1 MKSRQGF
8 SLIEMAFVL
17 VIVTLLLGG
26 LLVPFT
32 TQVEQK
38 RIAETQKA
46 MEEIKEALIGY
57 ALSHSATTPS
67 ASGTLQPYLPCPDV
81 ISSPPYPCV
90 FNGTPNDGQED
101 RCSSPLSVSGACVS
115 QEGNLPWATLGV
127 SPADAWGNRLHY
139 RVDSNFSSNTSSTP
153 GFGLGSTANITV
165 CTTAPTPAGSS
176 CPSAQRLATSVPAI
190 VLSYGKNGYGSIN
203 ANRAAGD
210 TTRIPCPAGGCSVNE
225 SENQNGDNNFVSRTI
240 TAVGTPAGEF
250 DDLVTWLSPNVLF
263 NRMVAAGKLP

>member
-46 MEEIKEALIGY
+46 LDEAKEALIGY
-57 ALSHSATTPS
+57 ALTH
-67 ASGTLQPYLPCPDV
+67 GYLPCPDKTTPGTV
-81 ISSPPYPCV
+81 PGSAGPPIVPPSI
-90 FNGTPNDGQED
+90 PNDGQED
-101 RCSSPLSVSGACVS
+101 FDAVGQCRDYV
-115 QEGNLPWATLGV
+115 GNFPWATLGV
-127 SPADAWGNRLHY
+127 GAVDAWGNRLRYQVSPAFAIHTATY
-139 RVDSNFSSNTSSTP
+139 LTLSS
-153 GFGLGSTANITV
+153 
-165 CTTAPTPAGSS
+165 AGSLRV
-176 CPSAQRLATSVPAI
+176 CQDAACATVIASNIPAVI
-190 VLSYGKNGYGSIN
+190 LSFGKNGYGAIN
-203 ANRAAGD
+203 ANRLPGD
-210 TTRIPCPAGGCSVNE
+210 VTTIPCPAAGCSTDEQMNMHNFP
-225 SENQNGDNNFVSRTI
+225 SQTFVSRVI
-240 TAVGTPAGEF
+240 TPTGVAAGEF

>member
-46 MEEIKEALIGY
+46 MEEIKEALLGF
-57 ALSHSATTPS
+57 AVANKR
-67 ASGTLQPYLPCPDV
+67 LPCPAK
-81 ISSPPYPCV
+81 SPTD
-90 FNGTPNDGQED
+90 GTELGS
-101 RCSSPLSVSGACVS
+101 CSTSPANSGL
-115 QEGNLPWATLGV
+115 LPATTLGV
-127 SPADAWGNRLHY
+127 GKLDAWGHQY
-139 RVDSNFSSNTSSTP
+139 RYIVSPDF
-153 GFGLGSTANITV
+153 
-165 CTTAPTPAGSS
+165 TAPFALPPGTGT
-176 CPSAQRLATSVPAI
+176 CPTSNNPCSIIKVNTRDASGNLSA
-190 VLSYGKNGYGSIN
+190 LSNGAVAVIISLGKNGYGGYNSDGQRAVLPNGNTDESFN
-203 ANRAAGD
+203 ADMNNAISFFSRTQVGP
-210 TTRIPCPAGGCSVNE
+210 RIPCRDIAGS
-225 SENQNGDNNFVSRTI
+225 
-240 TAVGTPAGEF
+240 TALCEF